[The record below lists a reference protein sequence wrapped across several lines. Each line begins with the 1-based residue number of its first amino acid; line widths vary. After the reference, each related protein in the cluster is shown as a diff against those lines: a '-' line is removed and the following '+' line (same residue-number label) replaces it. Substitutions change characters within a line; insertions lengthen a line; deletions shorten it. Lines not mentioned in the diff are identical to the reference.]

1 MLNILPTTPPPPEG
15 AIAALQAVI
24 AQMTT
29 FGRAVYCYA
38 ALPGENE
45 SRPAILLETSELS
58 YRADAEILAVIAEP
72 FFPDQPFINIAPV
85 PTGPW
90 WDALLHAAITLR

>member
-15 AIAALQAVI
+15 AIAALQAVM

-29 FGRAVYCYA
+29 FRRAVYCYA

-45 SRPAILLETSELS
+45 SRPTILLETSELS
-58 YRADAEILAVIAEP
+58 YRADAEILAVTAEP

-85 PTGPW
+85 SSEYW
-90 WDALLHAAITLR
+90 LDALLKVGVLLR